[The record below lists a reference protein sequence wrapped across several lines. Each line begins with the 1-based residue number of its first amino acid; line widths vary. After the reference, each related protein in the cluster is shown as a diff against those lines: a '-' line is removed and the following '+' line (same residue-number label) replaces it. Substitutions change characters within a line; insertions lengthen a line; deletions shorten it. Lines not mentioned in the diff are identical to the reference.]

1 MVSVLCVAEFT
12 PSEQSLNIRRT
23 RTLFNL
29 QTDDRLDVSSLS
41 LPVAH
46 LQYNYKIRFYSHN
59 GSATRQNGAATS
71 HNGAATSHT
80 CSATNHSG
88 AATSHT
94 CSATSHNG
102 SVTSHFGY
110 FDSSSLAKSQTGF
123 WLFLKKNASRI
134 TPVCCPRA
142 RKPCCLL
149 SGDGSSSLAMA
160 GQFSRCT
167 KRRLSGALCC
177 RFWNY
182 GSRWS
187 TDQWTPWGRRSTN
200 TSSIFPVS
208 KLVRHY

>member
-59 GSATRQNGAATS
+59 GSATRQNGSATNHS
-71 HNGAATSHT
+71 GAATSHT
-80 CSATNHSG
+80 CSATSHSGAATSHTCSATSHSGAATSHTCSATSHSG

-123 WLFLKKNASRI
+123 
-134 TPVCCPRA
+134 
-142 RKPCCLL
+142 
-149 SGDGSSSLAMA
+149 
-160 GQFSRCT
+160 
-167 KRRLSGALCC
+167 
-177 RFWNY
+177 
-182 GSRWS
+182 
-187 TDQWTPWGRRSTN
+187 
-200 TSSIFPVS
+200 
-208 KLVRHY
+208 

>member
-1 MVSVLCVAEFT
+1 MRTVCDMVSVLCVAEFT

-59 GSATRQNGAATS
+59 GSATRQNGSATNHS
-71 HNGAATSHT
+71 GAATNHT
-80 CSATNHSG
+80 CSATRQNGSVTNHSG

-123 WLFLKKNASRI
+123 
-134 TPVCCPRA
+134 
-142 RKPCCLL
+142 
-149 SGDGSSSLAMA
+149 
-160 GQFSRCT
+160 
-167 KRRLSGALCC
+167 
-177 RFWNY
+177 
-182 GSRWS
+182 
-187 TDQWTPWGRRSTN
+187 
-200 TSSIFPVS
+200 
-208 KLVRHY
+208 